1 METLVGITIG
11 GYTLTRV
18 LGSGGM
24 GTVYLAEDKTVGQQ
38 VAIKVVRTDDDE
50 AYAEMISSGEA
61 AERFRQEA
69 RAVASLDHLHILP
82 LYRYGEEVTIHGTR
96 AYMVM
101 QYRPEGSLLDWQKKR
116 AGKMLAELSTPTI
129 PSVSSQL
136 PPDLPTDW
144 PLNVEEAAE
153 YLRQAASALQYAH
166 DHGIIHR
173 DVKPANFLLRFDTNP
188 STNKH
193 SAFLLLSDF
202 GLAKFFSSSSATTNI
217 LGTPTYMAP
226 EQFNGNAEPA
236 SDQYALAI
244 MIYYLLAGRPPFVGD
259 PMHLLTQHLNTDPPP
274 IRTFA
279 PTLSAGIEQ
288 VLARAL
294 SKKPS
299 ERYPSI
305 SAFAETFIEC
315 MHQDKYKMSDE
326 SGANHTYHSLN
337 TYKSTLEGNLQQI
350 LTKQSTIPQTPQPT
364 TEERTGLAFS
374 QRDSVS
380 PTLLQNTF
388 SPGPSSSLLSSA
400 HSQQTISAHTPPP
413 RSENLSGPIPS
424 TPNIDH
430 RTSRRRALSWIV
442 GGITMLGLGVGA
454 GLGIS
459 IYEKHT
465 PSNQQ
470 QNSPVTSPTPV
481 VSNTVEP
488 QNTPSYITYILR
500 GHSGKVTSL
509 SWSPDGSQLA
519 SASLDRSVRLW
530 DLRTQQNTTTYMNHT
545 QGILTVAW
553 SHHRNLLASG
563 GEDKTIFVWDTVGN
577 TKYQFTNQP
586 GPVEQIIW
594 APNDQNIIID
604 IPNQKVQVI
613 TLSTGTILAE
623 GRIFGS
629 YSLALSPNG
638 RYLAVGAQRGNVFIY
653 ESNNLNQPILNKQL
667 HLGRLRSLAWSPDS
681 TLLASGDANNN
692 VRIIDI
698 TTKTIVYT
706 LPLGKVVNDLSWEPG
721 NTGRLAIASN
731 TGTVIVW
738 NLHTNQYTSY
748 IGHQGPVTA
757 ISWGK
762 QALASGSTDKT
773 IIIWTF

>member
-1 METLVGITIG
+1 
-11 GYTLTRV
+11 
-18 LGSGGM
+18 M

-116 AGKMLAELSTPTI
+116 AGKMLAASSTPTI

-144 PLNVEEAAE
+144 PLNVEEAVE

-259 PMHLLTQHLNTDPPP
+259 PIHLLTQHLNTDPPP

-288 VLARAL
+288 VLTRAL

-315 MHQDKYKMSDE
+315 MHQDKYKMSGE

-337 TYKSTLEGNLQQI
+337 THKSTLEGSLQQI

-364 TEERTGLAFS
+364 TEERTALAFS

-380 PTLLQNTF
+380 PTLLQHTF
-388 SPGPSSSLLSSA
+388 SPGPSSSPLSSA

-470 QNSPVTSPTPV
+470 QNSPVTPPTPV
-481 VSNTVEP
+481 ASNTVEP

-500 GHSGKVTSL
+500 GHSGKVTSQGNRIL
-509 SWSPDGSQLA
+509 ILKAQNLEEVLIAP
-519 SASLDRSVRLW
+519 ASL
-530 DLRTQQNTTTYMNHT
+530 
-545 QGILTVAW
+545 
-553 SHHRNLLASG
+553 
-563 GEDKTIFVWDTVGN
+563 E
-577 TKYQFTNQP
+577 P
-586 GPVEQIIW
+586 
-594 APNDQNIIID
+594 
-604 IPNQKVQVI
+604 
-613 TLSTGTILAE
+613 
-623 GRIFGS
+623 FGFD
-629 YSLALSPNG
+629 P
-638 RYLAVGAQRGNVFIY
+638 
-653 ESNNLNQPILNKQL
+653 
-667 HLGRLRSLAWSPDS
+667 HLCRFF
-681 TLLASGDANNN
+681 
-692 VRIIDI
+692 
-698 TTKTIVYT
+698 
-706 LPLGKVVNDLSWEPG
+706 LP
-721 NTGRLAIASN
+721 
-731 TGTVIVW
+731 
-738 NLHTNQYTSY
+738 
-748 IGHQGPVTA
+748 
-757 ISWGK
+757 
-762 QALASGSTDKT
+762 
-773 IIIWTF
+773 